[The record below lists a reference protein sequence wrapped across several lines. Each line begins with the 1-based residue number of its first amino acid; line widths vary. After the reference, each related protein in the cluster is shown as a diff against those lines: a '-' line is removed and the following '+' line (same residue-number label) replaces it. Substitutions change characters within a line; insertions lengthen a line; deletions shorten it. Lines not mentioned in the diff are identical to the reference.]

1 MSSTEKALTPNLVNR
16 VLVVEDD
23 PGEAQALKA
32 ILTKSGYNV
41 VVAKDGGQ
49 ATSMFVMRKPDFVIL
64 DLILSGESGF
74 EICERLRSVEKHLP
88 IMVVSA
94 IDLEDSKDL
103 ARRVGANAYI
113 TKPYDPEDLLK
124 RIKITAET
132 VWRRQHDENSSQ
144 GDEPEAVRFHCRCG
158 KRFKVSSSHRGK
170 TLTCPNCGEPVVVP
184 RHD

>member
-1 MSSTEKALTPNLVNR
+1 MSSTERALTPNLINR
-16 VLVVEDD
+16 ILVVEDD

-32 ILTKSGYNV
+32 ILTKAGYNV

-74 EICERLRSVEKHLP
+74 EICERLRNVERHLP

-94 IDLEDSKDL
+94 IDLDDSKDL

-113 TKPYDPEDLLK
+113 TKPYDPEELLK

-132 VWRRQHDENSSQ
+132 VWRRQHDEGTSQ

-158 KRFKVSSSHRGK
+158 KRFKVSAAHRGK